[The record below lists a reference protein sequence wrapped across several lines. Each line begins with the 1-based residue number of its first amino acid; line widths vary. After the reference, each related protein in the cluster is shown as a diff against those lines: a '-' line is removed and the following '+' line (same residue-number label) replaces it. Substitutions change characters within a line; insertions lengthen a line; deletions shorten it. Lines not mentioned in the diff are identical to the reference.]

1 MTSTTA
7 SCARNGSG
15 PDSHTR
21 YWRGAYGGRDLNER
35 VELQT
40 DRLLLRP
47 FDFRDVEDVLSY
59 ASEPEFGRY
68 LSLPQP
74 YTRDDAAKFV
84 ARQILDEWSTRPTF
98 AIVFDEHVVGGVG
111 LRVEGRAERGELGYA
126 LAKQHWGKGLTV
138 EAARA
143 VVGWGFERYG
153 VHKVIAYAAL
163 GNRQSWRVM
172 EKLGMTRE
180 GVKRS
185 HSKIGGEYVDWV
197 AYGVL
202 REEWERAG

>member
-1 MTSTTA
+1 M
-7 SCARNGSG
+7 
-15 PDSHTR
+15 
-21 YWRGAYGGRDLNER
+21 
-35 VELQT
+35 
-40 DRLLLRP
+40 
-47 FDFRDVEDVLSY
+47 LSY

-111 LRVEGRAERGELGYA
+111 LRVEGRGERAELGYA
-126 LAKQHWGKGLTV
+126 LAKQNWGKGLTV

-143 VVGWGFERYG
+143 VVGWGFERYS

-163 GNRQSWRVM
+163 ANRQSWRVM

-197 AYGVL
+197 DYGVL
-202 REEWERAG
+202 REKWERDG

>member
-1 MTSTTA
+1 M
-7 SCARNGSG
+7 GEKK
-15 PDSHTR
+15 
-21 YWRGAYGGRDLNER
+21 DLNER

-47 FDFRDVEDVLSY
+47 FDFGDVDDVLSY
-59 ASEPEFGRY
+59 ASEPEFGWY

-84 ARQILDEWSTRPTF
+84 AQQILDKWSTRATF
-98 AIVFDEHVVGGVG
+98 ALVFEGHVVGGGG
-111 LRVEGRAERGELGYA
+111 LSVDRRGERGELGYA
-126 LAKQHWGKGLTV
+126 LAKQHWGKGLTL

-143 VVGWGFERYG
+143 VIGWGFERYG
-153 VHKVIAYAAL
+153 VHKVIAYAVL
-163 GNRQSWRVM
+163 DNRQSWRVM

-185 HSKIGGEYVDWV
+185 HSRIGGEFVDYVD
-197 AYGVL
+197 YGVL